1 MKLIA
6 FTGAAGCG
14 KDTAASVLIDQLSY
28 EKISFASAIKD
39 AISIIFGWDR
49 HMLEGATKE
58 SRAWREEPDEWWST
72 RLGRNTT
79 PRSVL
84 QQWGTELGRET
95 FHKDIWIAAIE
106 RKIAQNPDKKY
117 VLTDCRF
124 ANEAEMVSRA
134 GGKIIN
140 ITRKGV
146 ELTGSHQSEVGLP
159 SDMFDMVIDN
169 DGSLDEFIEK
179 INDFCICNL

>member
-1 MKLIA
+1 MKLIG
-6 FTGAAGCG
+6 FTGAAGSG
-14 KDTAASVLIDQLSY
+14 KDTAASVLIDQLGY

-39 AISIIFGWDR
+39 LVTIIFGWDR
-49 HMLEGATKE
+49 NMLEGATKE
-58 SRAWREEPDEWWST
+58 SRAWREESDEWWSR
-72 RLGRNTT
+72 RLGRDTT

-95 FHKDIWIAAIE
+95 FHKDIWIAAVE

-124 ANEAEMVSRA
+124 INEAEMIKRS

-146 ELTGSHQSEVGLP
+146 ELTGSHASEVGLP
-159 SDMFDMVIDN
+159 SHIFDMVIVN
-169 DGSLDEFIEK
+169 DGSLEEFNSK
-179 INDFCICNL
+179 INEFCSCNL